1 MKLFKKFAQLNNKV
15 ALIQNKEKFKYSDF
29 EKFSEQISKIV
40 KKNSIVI
47 LVAKNEIESLA
58 FYVACINNGYCLIIL
73 DENSETNFIKKTI
86 KKLDVTTFFIQK
98 ILIILKKI

>member
-47 LVAKNEIESLA
+47 LVAKNEIGVTSI
-58 FYVACINNGYCLIIL
+58 FACINNGYCLII
-73 DENSETNFIKKTI
+73 
-86 KKLDVTTFFIQK
+86 
-98 ILIILKKI
+98 